1 MRTIIGV
8 WLFVLIAPVQSMGQ
22 GLPEGLF
29 IGARAP
35 EFKSVDQFG
44 HTIQLREQAKKNPV
58 VLVFY
63 RGSWCPHCMRL
74 LARIQDSLSFFTQ
87 KSVTVIAISPES
99 EESLAKTMEKSKAG
113 YPLVRDTG
121 LAIAKKY
128 DLAYVLSE
136 NQLARYRSGGI
147 DLNKINAPNPPLLTV
162 PAVFIVG
169 KDYTITYRFFDPEH
183 QKRINVKDILAQL

>member
-1 MRTIIGV
+1 MRTIIGL
-8 WLFVLIAPVQSMGQ
+8 LFFLFIVPTQLFAQ
-22 GLPEGLF
+22 GAPEGLF

-44 HTIQLREQAKKNPV
+44 HTIQLREQAKKNPL

-74 LARIQDSLSFFTQ
+74 LTRIQDSLSFFTQ
-87 KSVTVIAISPES
+87 KSVPVIAISPES
-99 EESLAKTMEKSKAG
+99 EESLAKTIEKSKAG

-169 KDYTITYRFFDPEH
+169 KDFTITYRFFDPEH
-183 QKRINVKDILAQL
+183 QRRINVKDILAQL

>member
-1 MRTIIGV
+1 MRTIIGL
-8 WLFVLIAPVQSMGQ
+8 LFFLFIVPTQLLAQ
-22 GLPEGLF
+22 GAPEGLF

-44 HTIQLREQAKKNPV
+44 HTIQLREQAKKNPL

-74 LARIQDSLSFFTQ
+74 LTRIQDSLSFFTQ
-87 KSVTVIAISPES
+87 KSVPVIAISPES
-99 EESLAKTMEKSKAG
+99 EESLAKTIEKSKAG

-183 QKRINVKDILAQL
+183 QRRINVKDILAQL

>member
-1 MRTIIGV
+1 MRTLIT
-8 WLFVLIAPVQSMGQ
+8 LLFFVLSIPTQLLAQ

-35 EFKSVDQFG
+35 DFKGIDQFG
-44 HTIQLREQAKKNPV
+44 RTIQLREQAKKNPV

-74 LARIQDSLSFFTQ
+74 LTRIQDSLFLFTE
-87 KSVTVIAISPES
+87 KSVPVIAISPES
-99 EESLAKTMEKSKAG
+99 EESLAITMEKTKAG
-113 YPLVRDTG
+113 FSLIRDTG
-121 LAIAKKY
+121 LFIAKKY

-136 NQLARYRSGGI
+136 NQLTRYRNGGI

-162 PAVFIVG
+162 PSVFFVG

-183 QKRINVKDILAQL
+183 KTRINVNDIVAHF